1 MQLLSGKI
9 GYGTWYEKSEGPQMH
24 SSDVS
29 QGEAGLCEGT
39 SELRI
44 SGLQEEVGR
53 THQPD
58 GFQSLGDAIR
68 FHATSQPNQSAILS
82 SAFSPLSYRQ
92 LQQQI
97 EGIGSQL
104 RQIGLR
110 REARIG
116 IALPDGPE
124 AVLAIVAVSCC
135 AIAVPFDPKLTPAEI
150 DQRLGILRLDAIIL
164 GEASN
169 SSVRSVAER
178 RGVGIVEAFSVGG
191 GQLGLTLDAP
201 AGDFPAPPERPD
213 SSAVA
218 FILQTSG
225 TTALPKL
232 IPFSHGNM
240 LAAAKRLQTWFT
252 LTALD
257 RCLSV
262 SPPYYS
268 HGLKVTVFTPL
279 LTGGSLALPS
289 SRTAINFSEWFEI
302 LSPTWYSASPTL
314 HRVVLDAAR
323 ANPGCRTM
331 HSLRLAVSGGAHLQ
345 PEVRDGLQDTLSIP
359 VLEHYGCSEAAQ
371 IAANLPLPGQSKPG
385 TCGKPWPGTLV
396 VVGEDGLPMP
406 PGEHGEI
413 LVGGPT
419 LTSGYL
425 DDPELNRTA
434 FVDGWLRMGDLGS
447 LDHEGFLTVH
457 GRIKDLINRGG
468 EKISPVEVDMAL
480 LRHPAVA
487 EAAAFAT
494 PHPRLGEDVAA
505 AVVLHPGVTTTPA
518 ELRHFLTH
526 QIASFKIPR
535 RITILDHLP
544 KGTTGKVLRRQL
556 AETLTAPTSDDFKD
570 PASAVPAT
578 KPLSANLEL
587 ELLTLWRQLLQNDSL
602 GIDDDL
608 FESGGDSLIA
618 TQVILEIERMV
629 GHPVNPSILL
639 EAPTI
644 RTLVLNLGSQAELQS
659 DSVIHLHASGDR
671 CPFLFFHGGLGVA
684 YYLGRLAP
692 HLGADQPILAIEPH
706 GLQGDTIPGTIEEM
720 AADRVKLILQ
730 KQPSG
735 PYRIGGFCNGALVA
749 YEAARLL
756 MATGH
761 NVEMLVLIDPPSVNA
776 RALPRMILSAL
787 NPLSDRAAT
796 SAWCWMVRAEK
807 LSVMSWRQRWALLQT
822 ERWAKKMNR
831 KVTGSIRAG
840 APGAAPVVPELLPT
854 DGSNDI
860 VRQYASVMARYHP
873 KSLDVPAIFYSADY
887 DGRGWRRLLP
897 DLEIIRLPGGHLQS
911 VTDNVGDLANHL
923 RGKLR
928 KLGDVASA

>member
-1 MQLLSGKI
+1 M
-9 GYGTWYEKSEGPQMH
+9 
-24 SSDVS
+24 
-29 QGEAGLCEGT
+29 
-39 SELRI
+39 
-44 SGLQEEVGR
+44 
-53 THQPD
+53 
-58 GFQSLGDAIR
+58 
-68 FHATSQPNQSAILS
+68 
-82 SAFSPLSYRQ
+82 
-92 LQQQI
+92 
-97 EGIGSQL
+97 
-104 RQIGLR
+104 
-110 REARIG
+110 
-116 IALPDGPE
+116 
-124 AVLAIVAVSCC
+124 
-135 AIAVPFDPKLTPAEI
+135 
-150 DQRLGILRLDAIIL
+150 
-164 GEASN
+164 
-169 SSVRSVAER
+169 RSVAVR
-178 RGVGIVEAFSVGG
+178 REVGIIEAFPIGG
-191 GQLGLTLDAP
+191 RELGLTLDAP
-201 AGDFPAPPERPD
+201 AGDFPAPLESPD

-232 IPFSHGNM
+232 ISFSHGNM

-252 LTALD
+252 LTAFD

-279 LTGGSLALPS
+279 LTGGSLAIPG
-289 SRTAINFSEWFEI
+289 SRTAINFIEWFEI

-323 ANPGCRTM
+323 ANPAFRAM

-371 IAANLPLPGQSKPG
+371 IATNLPLPGQSKPG
-385 TCGKPWPGTLV
+385 TCGKPWPGTLIIV
-396 VVGEDGLPMP
+396 DEHGLPLP
-406 PGEHGEI
+406 PGEPGEI

-419 LTSGYL
+419 LTVGYL
-425 DDPELNRTA
+425 DDPELNKTA

-505 AVVLHPGVTTTPA
+505 AVVLHPGVTVTPA

-526 QIASFKIPR
+526 YIASFKIPR
-535 RITILDHLP
+535 RIAILDHLP

-556 AETLTAPTSDDFKD
+556 AETLTATASNDLKD
-570 PASAVPAT
+570 AASAVPPT
-578 KPLSANLEL
+578 KPLTANLEL
-587 ELLTLWRQLLQNDSL
+587 ELLTLWRQLLQNENIGL
-602 GIDDDL
+602 DDDL
-608 FESGGDSLIA
+608 FESGADSLMA

-644 RTLVLNLGSQAELQS
+644 RTLVLNLGSQIQLP
-659 DSVIHLHASGDR
+659 DDFVIHLHANGNR

-692 HLGADQPILAIEPH
+692 HLGADQPLLAIEPH
-706 GLQGDTIPGTIEEM
+706 GLQGETIPGTIEEM
-720 AADRVKLILQ
+720 AADRVRLILQ

-749 YEAARLL
+749 YEASRLL
-756 MATGH
+756 MAAGH
-761 NVEMLVLIDPPSVNA
+761 KVEMLVLIDPPSVNA
-776 RALPRMILSAL
+776 RALPQVLLSAL
-787 NPLSDRAAT
+787 NPLSSCAAT
-796 SAWCWMVRAEK
+796 WAWCWMVRAEK
-807 LSVMSWRQRWALLQT
+807 LSVMSWGQRWALLQT
-822 ERWAKKMNR
+822 ERWAKKSDR
-831 KVTGSIRAG
+831 KVAGSIEPA
-840 APGAAPVVPELLPT
+840 APGSHAVPELLQT
-854 DGSNDI
+854 EGSSDI
-860 VRQYASVMARYHP
+860 VRRYASIMARYRP
-873 KSLDVPAIFYSADY
+873 KPLDVPAIFYSADY

-897 DLEIIRLPGGHLQS
+897 DVEIIRLPGGHLQS

-928 KLGDVASA
+928 RLGDVASA